1 MKEDEVK
8 EKEEQADPAKTSE
21 KSKKERKIRTTDP
34 NVSFIKYNGVCYLL
48 PKYWK
53 ITKEGK
59 IKESILLIPRMKP
72 PIPMQL
78 SIKVCNTC
86 V

>member
-8 EKEEQADPAKTSE
+8 EKEEQTDPAKTAE

-34 NVSFIKYNGVCYLL
+34 NVSFIKYNIVCYLL

-53 ITKEGK
+53 IKKRRE
-59 IKESILLIPRMKP
+59 
-72 PIPMQL
+72 
-78 SIKVCNTC
+78 N
-86 V
+86 